1 MRTIFIVLIFL
12 SKSIK
17 FVVDNCRK
25 EVYIKND
32 KAVAHKTLK
41 SAQILDKRG
50 LEMSDNNI
58 KIDDVAKALG
68 ISKTTVSRSLSGKGR
83 ISEATRQ
90 KVLEYVESH
99 NYRPNPIAKGLASSK
114 TYNLAW
120 VVPANSDMNALSFFQ
135 RCLGGVISASNEA
148 DYDIIITT
156 THAYDN
162 KRLIKLVENRKV
174 DGVILGQ
181 TLVNDINIEFLK
193 KSGMPF
199 VVIGSTSVS
208 GVTMIDNDHSAACR
222 ELTAVL
228 VMKGMKRIAY
238 IGGDS
243 TKVVNI
249 TRRDGFIT
257 GAAGNC
263 SMIQMDCNDYKDI
276 SLAVDNA
283 IDKNSDCI
291 VCEDD
296 RICQQVLA
304 KLEKEMIQVPE
315 KIKVASFYN
324 STLLE
329 NNKPPITSL
338 QYDPRE
344 LGKVAVD
351 ILLKKTDNV
360 EVPEKTIL
368 GYEVLLKAS
377 TQ

>member
-1 MRTIFIVLIFL
+1 
-12 SKSIK
+12 
-17 FVVDNCRK
+17 
-25 EVYIKND
+25 
-32 KAVAHKTLK
+32 
-41 SAQILDKRG
+41 
-50 LEMSDNNI
+50 MSENNI

-90 KVLEYVESH
+90 KVLDYVESH
-99 NYRPNPIAKGLASSK
+99 NYRPNPIAKGLANSK
-114 TYNLAW
+114 TYNIAW

-135 RCLGGVISASNEA
+135 RCLGGVINASNEE

-162 KRLIKLVENRKV
+162 RRLKKLIDNRKV

-181 TLVNDINIEFLK
+181 TLVDDINIKLLAD
-193 KSGMPF
+193 SGMPF
-199 VVIGSTSVS
+199 VVIGSTNIDN
-208 GVTMIDNDHSAACR
+208 VTMIDNDHSAACR

-228 VMKGMKRIAY
+228 VMKGLKRIAY

-249 TRRDGFIT
+249 TRRDGFIK
-257 GAAGNC
+257 GCQGNN
-263 SMIQMDCNDYKDI
+263 SMIRMDCNDYKDVAV
-276 SLAVDNA
+276 AVDEA
-283 IDKNSDCI
+283 IEKNSDCI

-304 KLEKEMIQVPE
+304 KLEKDMISVPE
-315 KIKVASFYN
+315 QIKIASFYN

-344 LGKVAVD
+344 LGKVAVN
-351 ILLKKTDNV
+351 IFLKKIDNK
-360 EVPEKTIL
+360 EVPQKTIL
-368 GYEVLLKAS
+368 GYEVLLKGS

>member
-1 MRTIFIVLIFL
+1 
-12 SKSIK
+12 
-17 FVVDNCRK
+17 
-25 EVYIKND
+25 
-32 KAVAHKTLK
+32 
-41 SAQILDKRG
+41 
-50 LEMSDNNI
+50 MSDNNI